1 MNRFQ
6 KLPTRRDLLRT
17 GIKLASAIGTAGAF
31 GHLGKMSALAQAPT
45 DYKALVCVFMFGGN
59 DSNNMVIPVSGPNAT
74 NYRTT
79 RGNLAIANPVA
90 LGRSGSGLHPSLA
103 GVAGLFNTPSQTVAA
118 NQAAVVVNV
127 GTLVQKI
134 TRAQYQSGAPVP
146 KNLFSHSDQ
155 TSEWQTAAPL
165 QNYTTGWGGRIA
177 DVLPSGSQGF
187 PTGVGLNGNAQF
199 LVGTGSPQASLNNN
213 IFGLP
218 GEDGSAAAIARD
230 AALQQ
235 IFTLDTGLTLV
246 QAANGVLK
254 TAIDVASLVNSA
266 ANGGGALPVTFPNTG
281 LGQQLAQAARLIRG
295 RAALGVTRQIF
306 FASIGGFDTHS
317 DELNTQAQLLSE
329 VNNAIVAF
337 ELAMA
342 DTTIAAA
349 DKVTLFTESEFNRTF
364 QPNSNGGTDHAW
376 GGHHLVV
383 GAAVKSGIYGTFPT
397 LVPGGPDDAEGR
409 GNWIPQV
416 ALDQYGA
423 TLAQWFG
430 VGSLTSVF
438 PNLVNFGSNQ
448 TLTFL

>member
-1 MNRFQ
+1 MQ
-6 KLPTRRDLLRT
+6 
-17 GIKLASAIGTAGAF
+17 
-31 GHLGKMSALAQAPT
+31 
-45 DYKALVCVFMFGGN
+45 
-59 DSNNMVIPVSGPNAT
+59 
-74 NYRTT
+74 
-79 RGNLAIANPVA
+79 NL
-90 LGRSGSGLHPSLA
+90 
-103 GVAGLFNTPSQTVAA
+103 
-118 NQAAVVVNV
+118 
-127 GTLVQKI
+127 
-134 TRAQYQSGAPVP
+134 
-146 KNLFSHSDQ
+146 
-155 TSEWQTAAPL
+155 
-165 QNYTTGWGGRIA
+165 TTGWGGRIA

-187 PTGVGLNGNAQF
+187 PAGVGLNGNAQF

-254 TAIDVASLVNSA
+254 TAMDVASLVNSA

-281 LGQQLAQAARLIRG
+281 LGQQLAQAARLIRA

-306 FASIGGFDTHS
+306 FASIGGFDTHT
-317 DELNTQAQLLSE
+317 DELNTQAQLLTE

-423 TLAQWFG
+423 TLAKWFG

>member
-17 GIKLASAIGTAGAF
+17 GVKLASAIGTAGAF
-31 GHLGKMSALAQAPT
+31 GHLGRMSAFAQTPT
-45 DYKALVCVFMFGGN
+45 DYKALVCVFLFGGN

-74 NYRTT
+74 NYLNA
-79 RGNLAIANPVA
+79 RGALAIRNSVA
-90 LGRSGSGLHPSLA
+90 LGSTGYGLHPSL
-103 GVAGLFNTPSQTVAA
+103 GGIAGLFNSQTAGA
-118 NQAAVVVNV
+118 NQAAVVFNV
-127 GTLVQKI
+127 GTLVQNI
-134 TRAQYQSGAPVP
+134 TRAQYQSGAKPVP

-165 QNYTTGWGGRIA
+165 QNLTTGWGGRIS
-177 DVLPSGSQGF
+177 DILPSGSQSF
-187 PTGVGLNGNAQF
+187 PEGVGLNGNAQF
-199 LVGTGSPQASLNNN
+199 LVGAGGPQASLTNG

-218 GEDGSAAAIARD
+218 GEDGSDVTAARD

-235 IFTLDTGLTLV
+235 LFTLDTGLTLV

-254 TAIDVASLVNSA
+254 AAVDVAGLVNSA
-266 ANGGGALPVTFPNTG
+266 ANGGGALPVVFPNTG
-281 LGQQLAQAARLIRG
+281 IGQQLAQAARLIRA

-317 DELNTQAQLLSE
+317 DELNTQAQLLTD

-337 ELAMA
+337 ESAMA

-383 GAAVKSGIYGTFPT
+383 GAAVKNGLYGTFPT
-397 LVPGGPDDAEGR
+397 LIAGGPDDAEGR

-423 TLAQWFG
+423 TLANWFG
-430 VGSLTSVF
+430 VGALTSVF
-438 PNLVNFGSNQ
+438 PNLTNFGANQ
-448 TLTFL
+448 TLNFL